1 MTRKWT
7 KAERDYLVT
16 VGRRIAERRRAFG
29 LSQEQLG
36 ERAGLHRTYIGAVE
50 RGTTNVGAAN
60 LGCIA
65 HGLETDVGDLTAGL
79 SVDPFA
85 R

>member
-7 KAERDYLVT
+7 KSERTFLVT
-16 VGRRIAERRRAFG
+16 LGQRVAERRSAFG

-36 ERAGLHRTYIGAVE
+36 ERAGLHRTYVGSVE
-50 RGTTNVGAAN
+50 RGTSNIGVAN
-60 LGCIA
+60 LA
-65 HGLETDVGDLTAGL
+65 YLAYALETDVGQLTHGL
-79 SVDPFA
+79 SLDPLA